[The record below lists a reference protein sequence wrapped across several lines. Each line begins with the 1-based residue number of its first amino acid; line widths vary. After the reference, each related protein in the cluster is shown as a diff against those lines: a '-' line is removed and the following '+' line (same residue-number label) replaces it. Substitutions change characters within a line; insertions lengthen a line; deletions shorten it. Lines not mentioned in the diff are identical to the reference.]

1 MTDYTKRSFE
11 KSTKTLN
18 ELLGAKSLDK
28 VMEVQSEFAKAT
40 YEDYFTQAT
49 KLGKLCADFGQ
60 EAFKRYESFTAKQP
74 TKQRA
79 AD

>member
-28 VMEVQSEFAKAT
+28 VIEAQSEFAKAA
-40 YEDYFTQAT
+40 YEDYFTQVA
-49 KLGKLCADFGQ
+49 KIGKLCADFGQ
-60 EAFKRYESFTAKQP
+60 EASKPYESLTTKQP
-74 TKQRA
+74 TRQRA
-79 AD
+79 TD